1 MADKDLDRGADVSA
15 RRWDGLHPA
24 TRASIEMQGRESG
37 HDNLLHRCGCD
48 LRITRVWLCQYH
60 EGFEAG
66 TEAATREEPT

>member
-1 MADKDLDRGADVSA
+1 MSA

-37 HDNLLHRCGCD
+37 ITHGPPEHERQGCGCD
-48 LRITRVWLCQYH
+48 ITRVGTSKAWLCQYH
-60 EGFEAG
+60 EGFEDG